1 MYLII
6 ASFFLSNQIFVTAQ
20 GYDYDQPPPGVPP
33 NAYPN
38 PTSQGKI
45 IFTISTLSDVIFL
58 NCCSVFQCINI

>member
-6 ASFFLSNQIFVTAQ
+6 ASFFLTNQILVNAQ

-33 NAYPN
+33 KAYPN

-45 IFTISTLSDVIFL
+45 ILTISTLS
-58 NCCSVFQCINI
+58 NIL